1 MMFLQI
7 ALGESVTR
15 SSIQHLSAS
24 MEYKKFTLSCCNVG
38 WLIQKIG
45 FVTAIHY
52 FMLLKEKRKLVSPT

>member
-1 MMFLQI
+1 V
-7 ALGESVTR
+7 G
-15 SSIQHLSAS
+15 
-24 MEYKKFTLSCCNVG
+24 G